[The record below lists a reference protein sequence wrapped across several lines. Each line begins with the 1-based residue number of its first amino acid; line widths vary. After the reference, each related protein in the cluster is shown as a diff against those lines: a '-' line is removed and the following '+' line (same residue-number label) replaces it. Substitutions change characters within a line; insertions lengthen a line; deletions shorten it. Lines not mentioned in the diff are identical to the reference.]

1 MQSPLCSGHMLDRHV
16 AHFYTTRHLSQ
27 SRFRIVEMREQGM
40 VESRTGPTLGIDAEL
55 RESRSD
61 PILSTLDRGLRIL
74 ELLASD
80 EAKLGMTLTELS
92 LALGM
97 HRSTMFRFLATL
109 RSRGYIDRDPVSDRY
124 RLASRV

>member
-1 MQSPLCSGHMLDRHV
+1 
-16 AHFYTTRHLSQ
+16 
-27 SRFRIVEMREQGM
+27 MRVQTV
-40 VESRTGPTLGIDAEL
+40 VESRTGPTLGVDAEL

-92 LALGM
+92 LAEYQAISPAFSADLFDIFDLSRAMAARTATGAPSPQNVAAQLARWKKQLGG
-97 HRSTMFRFLATL
+97 A
-109 RSRGYIDRDPVSDRY
+109 
-124 RLASRV
+124 